1 MKYIAKII
9 NNKFAL
15 LKGNVP
21 TMPAGRQEGQRVLPA
36 FTLIEILVVVG
47 ILTVLIVSVGGIMGT
62 TFRAKNTSEGNELLS
77 SKAVYI
83 LDQLKKDI
91 LSANPREFT
100 CTADVGST
108 KISFKTKDNMT
119 TTLTCLDEGEMIT
132 SEIASET
139 YRYLEG
145 DFLVWCNG
153 FVTCRKDETNKVTKV
168 EFKLNIG
175 ITANVA
181 GAGSTGVYFGV
192 AVPRE

>member
-1 MKYIAKII
+1 MK
-9 NNKFAL
+9 NKA
-15 LKGNVP
+15 
-21 TMPAGRQEGQRVLPA
+21 A

-47 ILTVLIVSVGGIMGT
+47 ILTVLVVSVGGIMGT
-62 TFRAKNTSEGNELLS
+62 TFKAKNTSEGNELLS

-100 CTADVGST
+100 CTDGVGSV
-108 KISFKTKDNMT
+108 KISFKTKNNT
-119 TTLTCLDEGEMIT
+119 TTILTCFDADEKIT
-132 SEIASET
+132 SQTASGT
-139 YRYLEG
+139 YKYLED

-168 EFKLNIG
+168 ELKLNIG

-181 GAGSTGVYFGV
+181 GAGSTGVYYGV